1 MKIYRLFGA
10 LLFAATLSV
19 QTVHAATVMNTNDS
33 GAGSLR
39 DALVNAPD
47 GDTINFSV
55 TTPATITL
63 TTGELLVNK
72 NFIISGP
79 GADQL
84 SVNGNAASRVFHIA
98 SGKTV
103 TISGLTITNGS
114 ATGNHPDD
122 FGGGIYSD
130 HATLTVS
137 DCTISG
143 NSATSGAGIFSDGE
157 NSGSAT
163 LTVTNSTLSGNSTNL
178 GVGGAIF
185 NDGLNFG
192 SATLT
197 VTNST
202 LSGNSGGEGGGIFNG
217 GGFHGSAT
225 LTVTNS
231 TLSNNLGPDNGGGI
245 FSDGENS
252 GSATLTVT
260 NSTLSGNSTNN
271 NGGGIFSG
279 GVFSGS
285 ATLTINNST
294 FSGNSA
300 TAIISGGSGGGIY
313 NQSALTI
320 NNSTFSGNSATN
332 GGGGVF
338 NTGVL
343 SGSATLTLG
352 STIFKTGAL
361 GENIFND
368 SGSVTSL
375 GYNLSSDDAAAFLNQ
390 TGDQNST
397 DPMLGPLQDKGG
409 PTFTHALLTGSP
421 AIDKGKNFSGSTT
434 DQRGIGFART
444 FDNPSIP
451 NATGGDGT
459 DIGAFEVQT
468 IPPCPQPQG
477 YWKNNPDA
485 WPVDSLTLGSQ
496 TYTKTELLTIL
507 TTPTKADASLI
518 LADQLIAAKL
528 NIANGS
534 GEPAPVPS
542 TITHADSVLSGFSG
556 KLPYHVKASSP
567 NGQAMVTDATTLDNY
582 NNGLLTSGCTL

>member
-143 NSATSGAGIFSDGE
+143 NSATSGA
-157 NSGSAT
+157 
-163 LTVTNSTLSGNSTNL
+163 
-178 GVGGAIF
+178 
-185 NDGLNFG
+185 
-192 SATLT
+192 
-197 VTNST
+197 
-202 LSGNSGGEGGGIFNG
+202 
-217 GGFHGSAT
+217 
-225 LTVTNS
+225 
-231 TLSNNLGPDNGGGI
+231 GI